1 VGVVLHSYNDA
12 DEDVR
17 VTLDPLQIMPSLL
30 ARPEVSVI
38 VIIGVGRGFTVIIVE
53 VTEEQPFA
61 LVTVTVYVVDVIG
74 YTVIDAVL
82 SLVLQAYLLPP
93 DVVSVTIALSQ
104 TMPSSIVEPE
114 VSATIIVGT
123 GSGFTVIVFEE
134 VAVQPSAFV
143 TVTV

>member
-1 VGVVLHSYNDA
+1 
-12 DEDVR
+12 
-17 VTLDPLQIMPSLL
+17 MPSLL

-93 DVVSVTIALSQ
+93 DAVSVTIALSQ

>member
-17 VTLDPLQIMPSLL
+17 VTLAPLQIMPSLL

-123 GSGFTVIVFEE
+123 GSGFTVIVLDE
-134 VAVQPSAFV
+134 VAVQPSGFV

>member
-1 VGVVLHSYNDA
+1 
-12 DEDVR
+12 
-17 VTLDPLQIMPSLL
+17 MPSLL

-53 VTEEQPFA
+53 VTDEQPFA

-123 GSGFTVIVFEE
+123 GSVFTVIVLDE

>member
-1 VGVVLHSYNDA
+1 
-12 DEDVR
+12 
-17 VTLDPLQIMPSLL
+17 
-30 ARPEVSVI
+30 VI

-93 DVVSVTIALSQ
+93 DAVSVTIALSQ

-123 GSGFTVIVFEE
+123 GSGFTVIVLDE
-134 VAVQPSAFV
+134 VAVQPSGFV

>member
-1 VGVVLHSYNDA
+1 
-12 DEDVR
+12 
-17 VTLDPLQIMPSLL
+17 MPSLL

-123 GSGFTVIVFEE
+123 GSGFTVIVLDE
-134 VAVQPSAFV
+134 VAVQPSGFV